1 MFNIRIYMSICKN
14 LQDKSGQYLILLFF
28 NFIIEEERYKNQ
40 NILEHKTGLDITVGS
55 RTTTSIKL

>member
-28 NFIIEEERYKNQ
+28 NFIIEEELYKNQ
-40 NILEHKTGLDITVGS
+40 NILEHKTGGPHFGQP
-55 RTTTSIKL
+55 

>member
-28 NFIIEEERYKNQ
+28 NFIIEEELYKNQ
-40 NILEHKTGLDITVGS
+40 NILEHKTGGPF
-55 RTTTSIKL
+55 